1 MSTIISV
8 GLPTL
13 VMLAMTIVGLELTV
27 EDLTRVL
34 HYPLEVAAGL
44 FGQVVTLPLI
54 AAALILVL
62 HPEPA
67 VAGGL
72 ILAAAAPQA
81 MTSNYYCLLGRA
93 NVALSV
99 TLTAASSVLALAST
113 PLVSDLAFGMLLE
126 RDASFVLPAGKVMQ
140 QVLTGLLLPVGAGML
155 VRHSAPGFVE
165 RNRLRFQR
173 LTVVMIGAMLIV
185 ILVDQADTVRRN
197 LASIV
202 AAALLFTAG
211 AAAVGYGIA
220 RALTRPRADALA
232 LLAAFPSRS
241 LSIAT
246 LISINVL
253 GRVDFLA
260 FAATFFLVQAALLI
274 PLMLLARSAHPA
286 PDNPQR

>member
-1 MSTIISV
+1 MSTIISI
-8 GLPTL
+8 GLPIL

-27 EDLTRVL
+27 GDLTRVL

-44 FGQVVTLPLI
+44 VGQVVALPVI

-62 HPEPA
+62 QPEPA

-113 PLVSDLAFGMLLE
+113 PLVSGLAFGMLLE

-155 VRHSAPGFVE
+155 VRHRAPGFVE
-165 RNRLRFQR
+165 RNRVRFQR
-173 LTVVMIGAMLIV
+173 LTVVTIVAMLVI

-202 AAALLFTAG
+202 SAAVLFTAG
-211 AAAVGYGIA
+211 AAAVGFSIA
-220 RALTRPRADALA
+220 RVLSRPRADALT
-232 LLAAFPSRS
+232 LLVAFPSRS

-246 LISINVL
+246 LIAVNVL
-253 GRVDFLA
+253 GRLDFLA
-260 FAATFFLVQAALLI
+260 FAATFFVIQAALLV
-274 PLMLLARSAHPA
+274 PAMLLARPA
-286 PDNPQR
+286 NPDPGGTSL